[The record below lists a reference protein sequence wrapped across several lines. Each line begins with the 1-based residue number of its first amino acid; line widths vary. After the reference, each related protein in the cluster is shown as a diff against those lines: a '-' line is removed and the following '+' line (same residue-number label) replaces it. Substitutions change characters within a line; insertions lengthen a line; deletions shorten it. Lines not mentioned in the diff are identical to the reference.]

1 MCPNSTP
8 CGHGSHHLYVLKTD
22 PLQIFIIEPLI
33 GQHLKERL
41 IYIVMLGGGHET
53 VLKSKFLRVG
63 TCIKTVSNTSSH

>member
-1 MCPNSTP
+1 MCPNSTS

-53 VLKSKFLRVG
+53 V
-63 TCIKTVSNTSSH
+63 